1 MSNNKLISIKRYM
14 HILVSGSKYVYIFI
28 LYTITNYYAVF
39 DRDQNVGKIRE
50 NGFFPELQK
59 ISKN

>member
-1 MSNNKLISIKRYM
+1 M

-39 DRDQNVGKIRE
+39 DRDQNVRKIRE